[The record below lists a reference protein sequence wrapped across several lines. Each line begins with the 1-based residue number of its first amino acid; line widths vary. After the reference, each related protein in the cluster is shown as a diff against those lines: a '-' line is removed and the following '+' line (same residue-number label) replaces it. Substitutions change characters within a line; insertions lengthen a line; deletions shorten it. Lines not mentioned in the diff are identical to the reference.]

1 MARSRK
7 QAKLLRVA
15 HRARIPARVFSHD
28 FSASEWYLWIY
39 CNNFV
44 STTYLRHHVRL
55 RSGVFIQSGILGR
68 RKVSLLEVVS
78 LFGEVRLFGVVSI
91 FEVVSLHLH
100 GLIECPSS
108 NQIPPSWRR
117 LVHAQLAAGAFGTRS
132 AAVLRMHIA
141 SPAKGERSSARP
153 LFSSFKDGQLVGID
167 GPWWYLLRRDA
178 DGVLQWR
185 ISDGGLIEYPSP
197 NQFPPSWRQPVHA
210 RLAAGALGT
219 RSATKLGMHI
229 ASRGG
234 AAYSAALIETSS
246 ATTWAPRRSTR

>member
-1 MARSRK
+1 MARSRE

-39 CNNFV
+39 CNNFI

-55 RSGVFIQSGILGR
+55 RSGVFIRSGILGR

-117 LVHAQLAAGAFGTRS
+117 LVHAQTVAGAFGTRS
-132 AAVLRMHIA
+132 AAALRMHIA
-141 SPAKGERSSARP
+141 APATGERSSARP
-153 LFSSFKDGQLVGID
+153 LFSFLEGSMVHGIFYAATLTEFFMGKSLMVG
-167 GPWWYLLRRDA
+167 
-178 DGVLQWR
+178 
-185 ISDGGLIEYPSP
+185 
-197 NQFPPSWRQPVHA
+197 
-210 RLAAGALGT
+210 
-219 RSATKLGMHI
+219 
-229 ASRGG
+229 
-234 AAYSAALIETSS
+234 
-246 ATTWAPRRSTR
+246 